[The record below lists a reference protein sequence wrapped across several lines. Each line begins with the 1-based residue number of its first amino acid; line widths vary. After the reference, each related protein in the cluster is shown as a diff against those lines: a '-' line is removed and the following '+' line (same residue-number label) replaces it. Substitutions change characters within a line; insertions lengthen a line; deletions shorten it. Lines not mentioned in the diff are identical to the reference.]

1 MRPIASSILLV
12 LATALAPAACG
23 PDKTPAPPSPTTAV
37 DSKWAEDV
45 GDVPFVIG
53 LAAGTKAVA
62 ATGRPPMYYFTTTW
76 CGYCRQLAQT
86 GFKDADA
93 VARIK
98 ANYTPILLDGDD
110 PANSSLS
117 WKYKVQGY
125 PTIVFADKSGAAL
138 DVVVGADV
146 ARFKNVLA
154 RLAP

>member
-1 MRPIASSILLV
+1 MRPDASAFLLLV
-12 LATALAPAACG
+12 ATALAPAACG
-23 PDKTPAPPSPTTAV
+23 REPDAAAPVGAA
-37 DSKWAEDV
+37 DSKWADDV
-45 GDVPFVIG
+45 GDVPFVVG

-76 CGYCRQLAQT
+76 CGFCRQMAQT

-98 ANYTPILLDGDD
+98 ANFTPILLDGDD
-110 PANSSLS
+110 PAYVSLGA
-117 WKYKVQGY
+117 KYGVRVF
-125 PTIVFADKSGAAL
+125 PTIVFADRNGTAR

-146 ARFKNVLA
+146 ERFRNVLA

>member
-1 MRPIASSILLV
+1 MRPDSSAFLL
-12 LATALAPAACG
+12 LAATALAPAACG
-23 PDKTPAPPSPTTAV
+23 RDPAGAAPAAAAKADP
-37 DSKWAEDV
+37 KWAEDV

-53 LAAGTKAVA
+53 LDAGTKAVA

-76 CGYCRQLAQT
+76 CSYCRQMART

-98 ANYTPILLDGDD
+98 ANFTPILLDGDD
-110 PANSSLS
+110 PAYVSLGA
-117 WKYKVQGY
+117 KYGVQCF
-125 PTIVFADKSGAAL
+125 PTIVFADKNGTAR

-146 ARFKNVLA
+146 ERFKNVLA